1 MEGLPLREKGIIT
14 IDKKRVIKLLAQLG
28 FQGSETGEIDD
39 KATGIQLF
47 CRKPDR
53 ETAAIAMH
61 EAAMARMSP
70 LPVTTGI
77 ALELLAAGVSGGGQ
91 RHRAEGRDGTAA
103 GFFLSTSAT
112 RPARCSRSPQP
123 SLISSVSMKRA

>member
-61 EAAMARMSP
+61 EAAMSFVTP
-70 LPVTTGI
+70 LPMTAGI
-77 ALELLAAGVSGGGQ
+77 S
-91 RHRAEGRDGTAA
+91 AEGFAA
-103 GFFLSTSAT
+103 AVRGRRNEQGGET
-112 RPARCSRSPQP
+112 RNGARCGKIQALPECPRPDAAPQP
-123 SLISSVSMKRA
+123 RLH